1 MVGAA
6 EEGMELHSRTRLQQ
20 WHSMGTSSVLRC
32 GDAKMQTQS
41 FWRMCCHGNV
51 KGALRALTSG
61 LWGKIL
67 SGKTKWGWGLCPL
80 TLPCGLPF
88 RRPLSLQ
95 LSSYTHSEP
104 GVGVGEQER
113 AGTKSCEP
121 RDAQKNQRQCPLP
134 VPHLPGTPGPT
145 TATWQTLPV
154 GKLDQD
160 GVQDTGTI
168 MGWGARNALPVDLGR
183 GGLLSPPLVSPLITW
198 KAHLVSSRCSQTETL
213 VCLRVHC

>member
-6 EEGMELHSRTRLQQ
+6 EEGTELHSRTRLRQ

-32 GDAKMQTQS
+32 GDAEMQTQS
-41 FWRMCCHGNV
+41 FWWMCCHGNV

-95 LSSYTHSEP
+95 LSSSTHSEP
-104 GVGVGEQER
+104 GGGGGAGEN
-113 AGTKSCEP
+113 
-121 RDAQKNQRQCPLP
+121 RDK
-134 VPHLPGTPGPT
+134 
-145 TATWQTLPV
+145 
-154 GKLDQD
+154 KL
-160 GVQDTGTI
+160 
-168 MGWGARNALPVDLGR
+168 
-183 GGLLSPPLVSPLITW
+183 
-198 KAHLVSSRCSQTETL
+198 
-213 VCLRVHC
+213 